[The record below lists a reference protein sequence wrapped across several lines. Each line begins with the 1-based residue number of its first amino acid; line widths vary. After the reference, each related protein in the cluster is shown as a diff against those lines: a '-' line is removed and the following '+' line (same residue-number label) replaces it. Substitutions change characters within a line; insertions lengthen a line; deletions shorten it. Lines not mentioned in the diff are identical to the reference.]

1 MHSVIGCRR
10 PEIIFVD
17 KRAKEAKIIDIAIR
31 GDARVKDKELAPVA
45 QTLDSAIHRIKI
57 YPADNAIGF
66 PDTYPL
72 DSDLSGG

>member
-1 MHSVIGCRR
+1 MYSVIGCRR

-17 KRAKEAKIIDIAIR
+17 KWAKEPKIKDIAIR
-31 GDARVKDKELAPVA
+31 ADARVKDKELAPVV
-45 QTLDSAIHRIKI
+45 QTLDSAIHQIKI

-66 PDTYPL
+66 PNTYPL